1 MLRPRRRL
9 LLAIIGGL
17 AAAVAVAVVPA
28 LVRPA
33 RGPGGGPPP
42 GATVL
47 ENLDVY
53 GSVPPFSLVDR
64 SGRTVSRDDLR
75 GTVWVTNFI
84 YTECTETC
92 PTQSLQLARL
102 HGEFADASDLR
113 LVSITVDPGRDTPEV
128 LARYAERHGA
138 DPHRWLFLTG
148 DKRDIHCLARGL
160 RLSVVD
166 PADATPPACDGSAAR
181 LSALALAWLAPGPA
195 LATHGS
201 QGLVMHSARLVLV
214 DRAGRIRAY
223 HLATEADSLERL
235 RPNLEALLAGR

>member
-1 MLRPRRRL
+1 V
-9 LLAIIGGL
+9 LLATISGLL
-17 AAAVAVAVVPA
+17 AAAVAVVAVPA
-28 LVRPA
+28 LVRSA
-33 RGPGGGPPP
+33 RGPGGEPPP

-47 ENLDVY
+47 ENLDVH
-53 GSVPPFSLVDR
+53 GSVPPFSLVDL

-75 GTVWVTNFI
+75 GKVWVGNFI
-84 YTECTETC
+84 YTGCTETC

-102 HGEFADASDLR
+102 HAEFADAGDLR

-128 LARYAERHGA
+128 LARYAERFRA

-148 DKRDIHCLARGL
+148 GKRDIYCLARGL
-160 RLSVVD
+160 RLGVVD
-166 PADATPPACDGSAAR
+166 PGDATPPACDGSAAR
-181 LSALALAWLAPGPA
+181 LGALALAWLAPAPA

-223 HLATEADSLERL
+223 HLATDADSLQRL
-235 RPNLEALLAGR
+235 APNLRTVLAGR